1 MKAPLSRFAYVIA
14 LLAVMSYAVMTLSGP
29 RGISAWLEKERQIQ
43 SLKKHNGDLNREN
56 ERARDRIDR
65 LTNNPDEQGRAAR
78 ERLNYVEKRDK
89 VYVTG
94 DPAPAGR
101 SYPDRVEPCDCGAAF
116 KLRAGVASRY
126 IRSTAAPC
134 MASFLSALRAWLAS
148 SRANSR
154 TSV

>member
-1 MKAPLSRFAYVIA
+1 MFQGLSTMKAPLSRFAYAIA
-14 LLAVMSYAVMTLSGP
+14 LLAVVSYAVMTLSGP

-43 SLKKHNGDLNREN
+43 SLEKHNGDLNREN

-78 ERLNYVEKRDK
+78 ERLNYVEKGDK

-101 SYPDRVEPCDCGAAF
+101 
-116 KLRAGVASRY
+116 
-126 IRSTAAPC
+126 
-134 MASFLSALRAWLAS
+134 
-148 SRANSR
+148 
-154 TSV
+154 